1 MAPDRGKR
9 PTPGDGRPQT
19 AATVTRL
26 VGPHPSLHPTHLG
39 SYHIL
44 ETLGEGGM
52 GTVYKAEQDHPRRLV
67 ALKVIKPGVVTAE
80 ILRRFD
86 RETQVLGRL
95 QHPGIAQIYDAGT
108 TDPATGGQP
117 YFAMEYVDGRP
128 ITAHAAA
135 ASLTTDA
142 RLALLAGVC
151 DAVHHA
157 HQRGVIHRDLKP
169 ANILVDTAGQTKVLD
184 FCIARVTDADIQAT
198 MQTDVGQLLG
208 TLPYMS
214 PEQVAGDV
222 LDVDTRSDVY
232 TLGVVLYQLLADRLP
247 YEATGRALTEMAR
260 VIAEEEPA
268 SLRTLDRTLDSDV
281 ELIVRKALEKER
293 TRRYQS
299 AAELAA
305 DIRRYL
311 AHEPIEA
318 RAPTTVYQLRKFAR
332 RHVALVGGV
341 AATVVALVIGLAAT
355 GYYMVEAR
363 AARDRA
369 EEEASKAT
377 AINSFLQET
386 LGSANPYDGTGREVT
401 VLEALDG
408 AVERIDVAFVDQP
421 EIRVAIEYTIGSTYR
436 DLGEYDRAAPLL
448 RSALETRQRLGSDP
462 QADVATSLNALGE
475 LLYYQGDPDAAA
487 ALWQEALEIRQALFG
502 QRHPDV
508 AELLNSLGVAHQ
520 ARRDYEAAEG
530 MYREALAMR
539 RTLFGDEHEEVANTL
554 NNLAIV
560 RAQDDP
566 AAATPMLREALAI
579 RRIVLGDDHPD
590 VISSLNNLALLL
602 TRLGDYEAAEPLARE
617 ALDRWRESLG
627 AQHPRVAAALSN
639 LAELLRN
646 QGDDEAAEPLYREA
660 LAMRRTLMGEHAD
673 VAANLTDLGALLTD
687 KGEYAAAE
695 AYLREALAM
704 QRRLYGETHS
714 QTQGAVTGLVELYE
728 AWDRPDQAAEYRAL
742 IRERDPQD

>member
-1 MAPDRGKR
+1 
-9 PTPGDGRPQT
+9 
-19 AATVTRL
+19 
-26 VGPHPSLHPTHLG
+26 
-39 SYHIL
+39 
-44 ETLGEGGM
+44 
-52 GTVYKAEQDHPRRLV
+52 
-67 ALKVIKPGVVTAE
+67 
-80 ILRRFD
+80 
-86 RETQVLGRL
+86 
-95 QHPGIAQIYDAGT
+95 
-108 TDPATGGQP
+108 
-117 YFAMEYVDGRP
+117 MEYVDGRP

-554 NNLAIV
+554 NNLAEGMYREALAMRRTLFGDEHEEVANTLNNLAIV